1 MTVSTS
7 YSALLFNGNSST
19 TAFAVSWP
27 FFTGSLVVT
36 AIDAA
41 GARTTK
47 TITTHYTV
55 SGGTDSNGLP
65 ATGTVTMLTAPATG
79 TQLEIARSTPI
90 TQSSVWN
97 DNAAFP
103 AKTIESQLDR
113 RTLIEQELEYN
124 STDNLIDFTLTA
136 GTTTTGAAGSSVIA
150 TVTGDYPD
158 FEINLTIPRGDA
170 GASGDGTGDMLA
182 ANNLSDV
189 ASTKTA
195 YDTISIHGADVASAS
210 TIDLDAATGNLV
222 DVTGTTSIT
231 AITLANGR
239 ERTVRFTGALTL
251 THGASLVLPSAANIT
266 TAAGDYAVFRG
277 YAAGVVRCVN
287 YSRANG
293 VQVGYTPANLAGDTF
308 TGTVRIHAGQPQFIL
323 GETDAGADSKYW
335 KQGVQASVLA
345 YYVVNDADSVIGD
358 TWLQVTRSGNSV
370 TAVDFLTVGAAELAR
385 AGNVIWDQAN
395 VGTQLNALTTDASP
409 DTAADYML
417 TYDASAAAPKK
428 VLLSSIA
435 ANTGWEKIGTTTIG
449 AAVASVT
456 HSWSAAAYTQVLVQ
470 FSDLSQSAGSQAL
483 IVYLMTASG
492 GSAIVTT
499 TSYQVSGALMSSSAA
514 GFMTGHVLFDIGT
527 DAATKRST
535 GFGIVSESGGT
546 TGTMGVAHL
555 EPATGGNATD
565 AKAVTLA
572 FNSGNIDDG
581 VVTVYGLKA

>member
-1 MTVSTS
+1 MTVSAS
-7 YSALLFNGNSST
+7 YSALTYNGNSST

-36 AIDAA
+36 AIDAD

-55 SGGTDSNGLP
+55 SGGTSSTGLP

-79 TQLEIARSTPI
+79 TQLEITRATPI

-113 RTLIEQELEYN
+113 TTLIAQELDYN
-124 STDNLIDFTLTA
+124 ATDNQIGLTFTA
-136 GTTTTGAAGSSVIA
+136 GTTTTGAAGTDASVS
-150 TVTGDYPD
+150 VSGDFPD
-158 FEINLTIPRGDA
+158 FTLDFTIPRGDA
-170 GASGDGTGDMLA
+170 GATGAGTGDLLST
-182 ANNLSDV
+182 NNLSELT
-189 ASTKTA
+189 SKKTA
-195 YDTISIHGADVASAS
+195 YDRLTVHGADVASAG

-222 DVTGTTSIT
+222 DVTGTTAIT
-231 AITLANGR
+231 AITLADGR

-251 THGASLVLPSAANIT
+251 THGASLVLPSGANIT
-266 TAAGDYAVFRG
+266 TAAGDYATFRG

-287 YSRANG
+287 YERASGAPLVITDLSISTAKIAADAVTYAKMQNVSATSRVLG
-293 VQVGYTPANLAGDTF
+293 RKTPAAGDTEECTLSEVLDF
-308 TGTVRIHAGQPQFIL
+308 IGSAAHGDILFRGAAGWQRLGAGTAGQNLQT
-323 GETDAGADSKYW
+323 GGAGADVSW
-335 KQGVQASVLA
+335 A
-345 YYVVNDADSVIGD
+345 
-358 TWLQVTRSGNSV
+358 T
-370 TAVDFLTVGAAELAR
+370 
-385 AGNVIWDQAN
+385 
-395 VGTQLNALTTDASP
+395 
-409 DTAADYML
+409 
-417 TYDASAAAPKK
+417 
-428 VLLSSIA
+428 A

-483 IVYLMTASG
+483 VVYLMTASG

-499 TSYQVSGALMSSSAA
+499 TSYQVSGALMTTSAA
-514 GFMTGHVLFDIGT
+514 GFMTGHVLFNIGT